1 MHSQNLTYKNYTIE
15 TIFDYKNGTFDFQ
28 YQNNDDSEDS
38 GLGVRTTLKAVKE
51 DIDERILEKE
61 MIWI

>member
-1 MHSQNLTYKNYTIE
+1 MHSQNLTYRNYSIE
-15 TIFDYKNGTFDFQ
+15 IIFDYKNGTFDFQ

-38 GLGVRTTLKAVKE
+38 GLGARTTLKNIKE
-51 DIDERILEKE
+51 DIDSRIQEKE